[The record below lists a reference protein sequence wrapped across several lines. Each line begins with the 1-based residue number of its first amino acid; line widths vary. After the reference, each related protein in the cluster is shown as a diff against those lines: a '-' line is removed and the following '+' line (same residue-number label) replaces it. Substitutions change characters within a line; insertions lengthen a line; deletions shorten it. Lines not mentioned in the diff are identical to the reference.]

1 MVRPSGSCHNQS
13 MMSWL
18 PWLLFWPQTNSE
30 AQLHLKAC
38 SESLQRNQAQ
48 QAVTDCKQAVGID
61 GQSGP
66 AHMLLGQAYLALRSA
81 GMIAEAKAELQQA
94 LDLDPSLAW
103 ARFYLAK
110 VYLDTGR
117 PDKAKGELD
126 QALKTRPGVAHFLS
140 LMGEAERKLGAP
152 ETALIW
158 HRQALAAD
166 PKMNTVHY
174 YAALAY
180 MDLKKDDEAVTELE
194 ASIQSP
200 FVAPELYLTLASLYV
215 QRKRYREAEDLCR
228 KAIALD
234 PAHSESYLNLA
245 QLFNAQKLSGKA
257 LAALHQALPPGKTF
271 PTSPYYQQL
280 QANIH
285 LEFGRAY
292 AAKGSPR
299 EAIAAYLRCL
309 SLDAARA
316 AVHRALAELYQQQ
329 GDSVHAAEQTALAGQ
344 LESGK

>member
-1 MVRPSGSCHNQS
+1 MLA
-13 MMSWL
+13 WL
-18 PWLLFWPQTNSE
+18 PWLLLWPQTNSE
-30 AQLHLKAC
+30 ALPRLKAC
-38 SESLQRNQAQ
+38 SEALQRNQAQ
-48 QAVTDCKQAVGID
+48 QAVADCKQAVGID
-61 GQSGP
+61 GQSGS
-66 AHMLLGQAYLALRSA
+66 AHLLLGQAYLALRAAS
-81 GMIAEAKAELQQA
+81 MIAEAKAELQQA
-94 LDLDPSLAW
+94 LDLDPSLVW

-117 PDKAKGELD
+117 PDKAKAELE

-140 LMGEAERKLGAP
+140 LLGEAERKLGNP
-152 ETALIW
+152 QDALEW
-158 HRQALAAD
+158 HRKALAAD

-174 YAALAY
+174 YTALAY
-180 MDLKKDDEAVTELE
+180 MDLKKDDEAIAELE

-200 FVAPELYLTLASLYV
+200 FVAPELYLTLGSLYV

-234 PAHSESYLNLA
+234 PEHSESYLNLA
-245 QLFNAQKLSGKA
+245 QLFNAQGLSSKA

-280 QANIH
+280 QADVH
-285 LEFGRAY
+285 FEFGRAY

-316 AVHRALAELYQQQ
+316 NAHRNLAALYRQQ
-329 GDSVHAAEQTALAGQ
+329 GDGVHAAEQAALADK
-344 LESGK
+344 LESRK